1 MLNGLPVFIFVLPFF
16 LFSFL
21 FLPIYRKVNV
31 VNAACRVYYDQPP
44 LSPLSFLFLGTR
56 HWHLVLKHR

>member
-1 MLNGLPVFIFVLPFF
+1 MLNGLPVFIFVLL

-21 FLPIYRKVNV
+21 FLLIYRKVNA

-44 LSPLSFLFLGTR
+44 LSPLSFLFLGAR